1 MCKQYKEILIMINTI
16 RAYFKSKL
24 KLTDR
29 VGKLE
34 HQIKLMQDHIQ
45 NQKDENLNLKKQ
57 IRELQMLWDIETK
70 KTY

>member
-1 MCKQYKEILIMINTI
+1 MINTI

>member
-1 MCKQYKEILIMINTI
+1 MINTI

-34 HQIKLMQDHIQ
+34 HQIKLMQEHIQ
-45 NQKDENLNLKKQ
+45 TQKEENISLKEQ
-57 IRELQMLWDIETK
+57 IRNLEMMWDIETTK
-70 KTY
+70 RY

>member
-1 MCKQYKEILIMINTI
+1 LCKQYKEILIMINTI